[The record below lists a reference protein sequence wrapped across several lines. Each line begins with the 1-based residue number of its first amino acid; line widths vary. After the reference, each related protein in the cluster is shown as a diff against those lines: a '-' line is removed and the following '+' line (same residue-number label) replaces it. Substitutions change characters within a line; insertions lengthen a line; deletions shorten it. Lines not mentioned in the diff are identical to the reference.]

1 MVQTQYGTLIT
12 NIGLA
17 KIANAQVTHSTV
29 GLEYIALGDG
39 NGAHYVPTQNQTA
52 LVNEVWRGPVAE
64 VSIDPKN
71 NNRIIIDAVIPVT
84 VGGFTIRE
92 IGVFDDEGHLI
103 AVGQYPEKYKPQ
115 LSEGV
120 SEETIIHFVIE
131 TNNANV
137 VKLNIDPTVIIAS
150 KDYVDKKFNNLD
162 SRIGDT
168 NKLETDYKSDTVG
181 AINEVNDELSK
192 LVENA
197 GFKEP
202 KSAVLER
209 GANIVNAPIKTL
221 SSVTA
226 LDGRTIVNLV
236 PLFDSGLWTLHAN
249 VAMGTPKRIANT
261 ASVAA
266 EYSQI
271 DIPAKENTTYTLN
284 AIKTGN
290 AQVNVE
296 FTNGS
301 SNLGSSGNSTFTTPA
316 GTKFVRIILKVLS
329 GTVVFENIS
338 LNEGTE
344 ALPFVANVQGI
355 TNPTIENVRHNLI
368 PAFNINTTAP
378 DMPGWLYIGAINFEN
393 VDGTSTAGSN
403 ARVLLQVVPGTKY
416 TFSCRRNA
424 KVKITTN
431 KGSNWDDAQ
440 LTTLFEESAVQDG
453 HMSCT
458 FTIPAGVNFITICFI
473 HPGNGFVAYP
483 MMVKGTIPAPYKAQV
498 REALTLKT
506 TMYAR
511 DQLKLD
517 TAGRL
522 TKKKVMNN
530 IPDLS
535 VLPFTHSNN
544 ATGFKQLKTNQLTGF
559 KVGSGMVTKHN
570 GAIVPQG
577 TTLGTADTNALSA
590 DGFFYLSVA
599 NNNSGWGPNYIPT
612 DAEIKAYFMGWAMYR
627 YDVGGTSTNYDGAGT
642 KAWVPLY
649 NNRANNEGSGF
660 TLTLPTEPIAI
671 SGKWQPYKFVY
682 QLATPVIEVIETA
695 GSLTLDEGEN
705 MLVVSD
711 GRIVQ
716 EVVTPYYYYSSV
728 AGTTYNRYEINTRT
742 KSPLTHNTAL
752 FLQIYKNGKPD
763 PMWTFEHVTSQGY
776 TRAFLDASLFDPTAI
791 YTVDYIPLDPFRVSA
806 QTNPITI
813 EYAENLGS
821 VVQSLVTAAAEIGA
835 RMSNVENKQN
845 FRFGKDEGGVFIIID
860 EEALT

>member
-17 KIANAQVTHSTV
+17 KIANAQVTHSMV

-39 NGAHYVPTQNQTA
+39 NGAHYVPTQNQTG

-181 AINEVNDELSK
+181 AINEVNAELSK

-249 VAMGTPKRIANT
+249 VAMGTPKRIAHT

-271 DIPAKENTTYTLN
+271 DIPVKENTTYTLN
-284 AIKTGN
+284 ATKTGN
-290 AQVNVE
+290 AQINVE

-301 SNLGSSGNSTFTTPA
+301 SNLGSSGNSTFTTPT

-329 GTVVFENIS
+329 GTVIFENIS
-338 LNEGTE
+338 LNEGTKS
-344 ALPFVANVQGI
+344 LPFVANVQGI

-473 HPGNGFVAYP
+473 HSGNGFVAYP
-483 MMVKGTIPAPYKAQV
+483 MMVKGTIPVPYKAQV
-498 REALTLKT
+498 REALMLKT
-506 TMYAR
+506 TLYAG

-517 TAGRL
+517 AAGRL
-522 TKKKVMNN
+522 VKKKVMND
-530 IPDLS
+530 IQDLS
-535 VLPFTHSNN
+535 ELPFTHANN

-559 KVGSGMVTKHN
+559 KVGSGMVTKYN

-577 TTLGTADTNALSA
+577 TTLANADTNALSA

-599 NNNSGWGPNYIPT
+599 NNDSGWGDSYTPT
-612 DAEIKAYFMGWAMYR
+612 DSEIKAYFMGWEMGTLVSGSYVHMYN
-627 YDVGGTSTNYDGAGT
+627 GTGTKYWRARSVLQTGAGNT
-642 KAWVPLY
+642 
-649 NNRANNEGSGF
+649 
-660 TLTLPTEPIAI
+660 PTTPVEV
-671 SGKWQPYKFVY
+671 SGKWQPYKLVY
-682 QLATPVIEVIETA
+682 ELQTPVTEVVETA
-695 GSLTLDEGEN
+695 GSLTIDEGEN
-705 MLVVSD
+705 MLVVSE

-716 EVVTPYYYYSSV
+716 EAIAPFYYYSSV
-728 AGTTYNRYEINTRT
+728 AGITYNRYEINTRT

-763 PMWTFEHVTSQGY
+763 PMWIFEHVTSQGY

-791 YTVDYIPLDPFRVSA
+791 YTVDYIPLNPFRVSA
-806 QTNPITI
+806 PTNPITI
-813 EYAENLGS
+813 EYTENLGS
-821 VVQSLVTAAAEIGA
+821 VVQSLVTKAAEIGA
-835 RMSNVENKQN
+835 RMSNVEERQN
-845 FRFGKDEGGVFIIID
+845 FRFGKDDGGVYIIID